1 MVGGKET
8 YHVKYIDLS
17 KENKMPEL
25 EKFSQTDIEME
36 GTRTATSRC
45 MQKINAL
52 IDLYDPIDAK
62 LDTII
67 DDLRE
72 INTMLGDMLGDDP
85 APDGPEADETPL
97 ERTMCDKEHCNL
109 DKGHEG
115 LCMTAAI
122 LSSERPLSV
131 PVDDGPEDPTPLDP
145 TPPAEPM
152 EDSTDAV

>member
-97 ERTMCDKEHCNL
+97 
-109 DKGHEG
+109 
-115 LCMTAAI
+115 
-122 LSSERPLSV
+122 SV